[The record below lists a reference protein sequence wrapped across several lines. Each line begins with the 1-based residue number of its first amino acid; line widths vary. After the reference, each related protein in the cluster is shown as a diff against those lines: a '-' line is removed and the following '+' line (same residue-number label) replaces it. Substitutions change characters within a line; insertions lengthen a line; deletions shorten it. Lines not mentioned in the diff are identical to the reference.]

1 MEKKV
6 PRYITKTYRPTE
18 HEVLTI
24 NINNSKKIVRVHYM
38 DYNRDEGFD
47 MSTPSNTYV
56 LKSIY
61 ETLTRKE
68 SRIYVGCNIPL
79 DYVKQIMI
87 DIHNKIVIR
96 G

>member
-1 MEKKV
+1 
-6 PRYITKTYRPTE
+6 
-18 HEVLTI
+18 
-24 NINNSKKIVRVHYM
+24 M

-47 MSTPSNTYV
+47 LSTPSNTDC

-87 DIHNKIVIR
+87 DVHNKIVIR